1 MRQWKTRQELD
12 LEGRLRAHRS
22 APRPEFLHELV
33 ASIDAERRPLTPA
46 ALRLCLAG
54 AVTCGL
60 LVAAAS
66 FGSLGYAAS
75 AAGDTARALWT
86 TATFSR
92 PAGLVRVTGLT
103 SGGDQYRPG
112 YAWGDPRRTHQ
123 GAPGLR
129 LVSPHS
135 DVRPHGA
142 LHRGPRFA
150 GRSTYALVTA
160 RYLVDEQAD
169 LFISVQPVVCRRR
182 AAVCSTVGARIPLV
196 PSRTL
201 VSGGTVSGA
210 PTKTLHYRVLIP
222 RILRLTLAV
231 PATLVEQGKLY
242 AIAITAVDP
251 SRKRSK
257 LGVALTR

>member
-12 LEGRLRAHRS
+12 LEGRLRAHRP

-33 ASIDAERRPLTPA
+33 ASIGAERRPLTPA
-46 ALRLCLAG
+46 ALRLSLAG

-75 AAGDTARALWT
+75 ATGDAARALWT

-92 PAGLVRVTGLT
+92 PAGPVRVTGLT

-112 YAWGDPRRTHQ
+112 YGWGDPRHAHQ
-123 GAPGLR
+123 GPPGLL
-129 LVSPHS
+129 LVSPHR
-135 DVRPHGA
+135 DLRPHGA

-150 GRSTYALVTA
+150 GRGKYALVAA

-182 AAVCSTVGARIPLV
+182 AAVCTRSGARLSLV
-196 PSRTL
+196 QSKTR
-201 VSGGTVSGA
+201 VAGGTVSGA
-210 PTKTLHYRVLIP
+210 PTKTFRYRVLIP
-222 RILRLTLAV
+222 RILRLTLVV
-231 PATLVEQGKLY
+231 PASLLEQGKLY
-242 AIAITAVDP
+242 AIVITAVDP
-251 SRKRSK
+251 SGKRSR
-257 LGVALTR
+257 LEVGVTR